1 MPATMVRGFGR
12 IRGAPSR
19 CTHRLP
25 LGEDAADGKEGAGT
39 AAVVV
44 PLGALAGQPGQHHAS
59 TPPPDA
65 NRT

>member
-1 MPATMVRGFGR
+1 MPATMVRGSGR

-44 PLGALAGQPGQHHAS
+44 HSVPWPGSQVSSHAS